1 VTYSYGNTLLK
12 IENLSLAYGPKVVLR
27 DVNAEI
33 RDIVV
38 PGRITGQVVG
48 FLGPSGVGK
57 TTLFRIIAGLLKPT
71 AGRVIINGHAEG
83 TEHYEPVKVGEIGVV
98 AQSYPLF
105 ENRTVHSNLM
115 IAAKQKEQR
124 GKLGVTAEKKVEEY
138 LVTFDLWDRR
148 NAYPAELSGGQRQRT
163 SILQQVLCSEHFL
176 LMDEPFSGLD
186 MLMVEKTSKLIQ
198 AVADMDELN
207 TIIICTHDIPA
218 AAAVSDHL
226 WLMGRER
233 AADGTFIAGARI
245 VETYDLAQ
253 RDLCWH
259 PEILTMPAFTEFVR
273 EIRERFRTL

>member
-1 VTYSYGNTLLK
+1 MTYSYGETLLK
-12 IENLSLAYGPKVVLR
+12 IDNLSLSFGDKPVLK
-27 DVNAEI
+27 DVNAEVK
-33 RDIVV
+33 DIIT

-57 TTLFRIIAGLLKPT
+57 TTLFRIIAGLLSPT
-71 AGRVIINGHAEG
+71 SGQVTINSGHN
-83 TEHYEPVKVGEIGVV
+83 VKVGDIGVV
-98 AQSYPLF
+98 AQTYPLF
-105 ENRTVHSNLM
+105 ENRTVESNLM
-115 IAAKQKEQR
+115 LASRQKEKDQ
-124 GKLGVTAEKKVEEY
+124 KKSKEKVESY
-138 LVTFDLWDRR
+138 LASFDLWDRR
-148 NAYPAELSGGQRQRT
+148 SAYPAELSGGQRQRT

-226 WLMGRER
+226 WLMGRDR
-233 AADGTFIAGARI
+233 DKDGKPIPGARI
-245 VETYDLAQ
+245 METYDLAQ

-259 PEILTMPAFTEFVR
+259 PEILTEPRFAEFVR